1 MSANDTKAWRTGL
14 RWFSEKGPHEYGF
27 GVPTAHGEVIVTF
40 RAKEGMSEEE
50 ARMLQSMLE
59 SVPALKTEMAEVKR
73 DLHAEMLGSD
83 ASHRLLT
90 ELGVERDSGPDE
102 MPPGAVLNVTER
114 IRRLDAKHGRQMAGA
129 KQAVDAVRNIQA
141 QAETRVA
148 ELERRLNKRAVD
160 ELALERL
167 NTRAV
172 TAESERDALRA
183 QVVDLRA
190 ILTEYMA
197 VDGSQGLYSAMR
209 LGAVQERARAAL
221 SAETTPA
228 PNSPEIPDGSPSDA
242 DFVTVRNT
250 LAGSPGAADYN
261 DAFNALLRLSLKAGK
276 WDAALARADDGK
288 AQHQAAH
295 DAWGSDPIGG
305 AVQWV
310 LHGDDAKETP

>member
-114 IRRLDAKHGRQMAGA
+114 IRRLDAKHGRRMSGA
-129 KQAVDAVRNIQA
+129 KQAADAVR
-141 QAETRVA
+141 
-148 ELERRLNKRAVD
+148 RLQRK
-160 ELALERL
+160 
-167 NTRAV
+167 
-172 TAESERDALRA
+172 AESERDALRA
-183 QVVDLRA
+183 QVEALATAGERLEQQHLAAAKESEEPLRTA
-190 ILTEYMA
+190 YRYAAGSAKVLGTMA
-197 VDGSQGLYSAMR
+197 RDARSASP
-209 LGAVQERARAAL
+209 AERMP
-221 SAETTPA
+221 SS
-228 PNSPEIPDGSPSDA
+228 NSPEIPDGSPSES

-250 LAGSPGAADYN
+250 LAGSPGSADYN
-261 DAFNALLRLSLKAGK
+261 GAFNALLRLGLKAGK
-276 WDAALARADDGK
+276 WDAAVARADDTEGQRRVYFDRGIK
-288 AQHQAAH
+288 NATL
-295 DAWGSDPIGG
+295 GNL
-305 AVQWV
+305 VQWV
-310 LHGDDAKETP
+310 LHGDEAKETP

>member
-59 SVPALKTEMAEVKR
+59 SVPTLKAELAEAKR
-73 DLHAEMLGSD
+73 DLHAELLGSD
-83 ASHRLLT
+83 ASHRLLD
-90 ELGVERDSGPDE
+90 ELGVEKDSGPDE

-114 IRRLDAKHGRQMAGA
+114 IRRLDAKHGRRMAGA

-148 ELERRLNKRAVD
+148 E
-160 ELALERL
+160 LERL

-209 LGAVQERARAAL
+209 LGAVQERARASL
-221 SAETTPA
+221 TAETTPA

-261 DAFNALLRLSLKAGK
+261 DAFNALLRLGLKAGK
-276 WDAALARADDGK
+276 LDAAVARSTLTGRLRHMLLRNGIDRMN
-288 AQHQAAH
+288 
-295 DAWGSDPIGG
+295 IGDM
-305 AVQWV
+305 VRWV